1 MTVSLMLLHLA
12 GAVTLL
18 LFAVRMVRT
27 GVERAHGAGLRRAIG
42 RARTGAVKSA
52 AIGVGAAV
60 VLQSSTAVAIL
71 GAGFA
76 ASGMLPLSVGLALM
90 LGADL
95 GSALV
100 VRILSFDISW
110 LMPIALVVGG
120 GLFLKGRNREQRQTG
135 RILIGIALVL
145 LSLRLMGEATAP
157 LREGSF
163 FSLVVDYLS
172 GDLLTGFL
180 LGALFTWAVH
190 SSVGAILL
198 FVTLAAQQVLP
209 AELGIVLT
217 LGANLGGGLIALGLT
232 RGGALESRRIV
243 VGNMLFRGAGAFAA
257 LAVLIAFDPPLALLG
272 ATAAE
277 QIVNAHVL
285 FNAVLVIVGL
295 PLCLPMSRAVQRVLA
310 APTEP
315 EGTLAETRISALKRE
330 AIDVPN
336 LAIAGATRELI
347 GMGETVQRML
357 TPVMDLYESGSP
369 ARIAQTRALDDELDK
384 VQAEIKL
391 YLAEVAR
398 KRLDPTDVQRCFE
411 LTGHAISLEH
421 VGDIIVK
428 DLLSLAEKKRDRRL
442 RFTPDGW
449 RELTDLHQ
457 RVLANLHLTLNLL
470 VSGDRETA
478 RQIVE
483 EKDRL
488 RQLER
493 DSSSRHL
500 ARLREGSI
508 DAIESSEI
516 HLETIRHYKQINS
529 LVATIAYPILRESGE
544 LLDSRLST
552 TAAE

>member
-42 RARTGAVKSA
+42 RARTGAVKA
-52 AIGVGAAV
+52 AASGTIAAV
-60 VLQSSTAVAIL
+60 VLQSSTAVAVL

-76 ASGMLPLSVGLALM
+76 ASGLLGLPVGLSLM

-100 VRILSFDISW
+100 VRILAYDISW
-110 LMPIALVVGG
+110 LMPICLVVGG
-120 GLFLKGRNREQRQTG
+120 ALFLNGRSREQRQSG
-135 RILIGIALVL
+135 RILVGIALIL

-157 LREGSF
+157 LREGAF
-163 FSLVVDYLS
+163 FALVVDYLS
-172 GDLLTGFL
+172 GDFLTAFL

-198 FVTLAAQQVLP
+198 FMTLAAQNVLP
-209 AELGIVLT
+209 ADLGIALA
-217 LGANLGGGLIALGLT
+217 LGANFGGGLIALGLT
-232 RGGALESRRIV
+232 RGGSVEARRIV
-243 VGNMLFRGAGAFAA
+243 TGNMVFRGGGSLAA
-257 LAVLIAFDPPLALLG
+257 LFLLVTVAPPLDLLG
-272 ATAAE
+272 ASPAA
-277 QIVNAHVL
+277 QIVNAHLL
-285 FNAVLVIVGL
+285 FNASLLLIGL
-295 PLCLPMSRAVQRVLA
+295 PLCLPMARVIEGVIGLA
-310 APTEP
+310 AEKEELP
-315 EGTLAETRISALKRE
+315 ETRISALDRSALK
-330 AIDVPN
+330 VPH
-336 LAIAGATRELI
+336 LAIAGATRELL

-357 TPVMDLYESGSP
+357 APVMELYESGSAP
-369 ARIAQTRALDDELDK
+369 LIARTRALDDELDRA
-384 VQAEIKL
+384 QAEIKA
-391 YLAEVAR
+391 YLTELAR
-398 KRLDPTDVQRCFE
+398 SRLEPADAQRCFE

-428 DLLSLAEKKRDRRL
+428 DLLALAEKRRDRRL
-442 RFTPDGW
+442 AFSEDGW

-457 RVLANLHLTLNLL
+457 RVLSNLKLALNLL

-478 RQIVE
+478 RQLVE

-493 DSSSRHL
+493 DSSARHL
-500 ARLREGSI
+500 KRLREGSI
-508 DAIESSEI
+508 NAIETSEI

-529 LVATIAYPILRESGE
+529 LIATIAYPILSQSGD
-544 LLDSRLST
+544 LLESRL
-552 TAAE
+552 AVAEG

>member
-1 MTVSLMLLHLA
+1 MEADPNHAARRRRIRSSDLRFGIAAVGNNKKDWVMTVSLMLLHLA

-76 ASGMLPLSVGLALM
+76 ASGLLPLSVGLALM

-157 LREGSF
+157 AAGGELLLAGRG
-163 FSLVVDYLS
+163 LS
-172 GDLLTGFL
+172 
-180 LGALFTWAVH
+180 
-190 SSVGAILL
+190 
-198 FVTLAAQQVLP
+198 VLP

-217 LGANLGGGLIALGLT
+217 LGANFGGGLIALGLT

-243 VGNMLFRGAGAFAA
+243 VGNMLFRGAGAFTA

-310 APTEP
+310 APTET

-357 TPVMDLYESGSP
+357 TPVMELYESGSP

-384 VQAEIKL
+384 VQADIKL

-398 KRLDPTDVQRCFE
+398 KRLDTADVQRCFE